1 MSGDVLKSL
10 LLMVHGLLFEA
21 GDWMEAGLEVNLGL
35 EKVGVRR
42 W

>member
-10 LLMVHGLLFEA
+10 LLMVHGLLFGA
-21 GDWMEAGLEVNLGL
+21 GNWMEAVLEVNLGL